1 MQNSIQEGTT
11 DMGPQNNSNVVP
23 LGSPDFLIENLR
35 MPLLLFTDDEADT
48 LVYIDPSPQQP
59 GESSQHESHRWVF
72 GTQTTVHAIP
82 HRIHSR
88 KLLDT
93 GSDVLKNLFRPRN
106 QARVRK
112 HYGLTNEMPLGVKY
126 AIDLTPPS
134 EGDEA
139 VIFMTELSCPMG
151 VRKWGQMQSRWAL
164 PSSCVSGRDELEW
177 IVTVDDAMADPI
189 VVNADDVIR
198 QGSKTAR
205 RQDKKQSKQAR
216 KQTMKQAKE
225 NSKAQPSTSP
235 TRIMNWQ
242 GNLPTLRA
250 DLDPLP
256 SYEESEESHP
266 KAAIV
271 QKEPEPPKKIFKRLP
286 GLPLDYSPIRHRT
299 CLERFLHAIEG
310 LDPKLDTAPKLWTY
324 FALAKIL
331 QVATH
336 PAVGDHILVWLYS
349 RPNTMF
355 IEVNPELAYQIG
367 CGLQNRAL
375 CQASF
380 AILVGEESLMVL
392 ESSIN
397 DEIPKRKAL
406 TLHGRN
412 RELLDDTEVQRVE
425 YASKV
430 FLDRML
436 NEFVNLVGSRMD
448 WVEEVVMEDFRK
460 WAIVNRAEH
469 QEAIH
474 ELIDF
479 CKLYVRCQIYQE
491 LMHQSTPNTEHRF
504 YSNDAT
510 EYPGIGYYTARSA
523 MSPFCRIL
531 TRGFWKTLSTSLPV
545 LTNTNVWIYSSIK
558 DLAPA
563 IPNLKDQGSA
573 IIRPITTVEVDRV
586 FTKFHREVNMI
597 WYDFGI
603 FQTAVERYLDKVV
616 SRIAGPPQ
624 YEQVTASTFDVPF
637 DIVDTLVCLQEDE
650 FKFLPLWAGG
660 FDDGT
665 GGVFDDHSV
674 PTLEEGG
681 FSTAGPSV
689 HLGSV
694 RDPDEV
700 ASMDSFESIR
710 PDEAASTVQRASHE
724 ATDSH
729 ASTTVRSVTTS
740 LSDFELVVGIQDLNV
755 KSANGSMVDDDDD
768 VQMME
773 NGDEDGFEYFD
784 NEYNDD
790 DDDDD
795 DDDTIGSLSDVEDM
809 R

>member
-1 MQNSIQEGTT
+1 MQNSVQKAVNVTR
-11 DMGPQNNSNVVP
+11 PQNSSNVVP
-23 LGSPDFLIENLR
+23 LGSTDFLNENLR

-48 LVYIDPSPQQP
+48 LVYIDPGPQQP
-59 GESSQHESHRWVF
+59 GETSRHQSHRWVF
-72 GTQTTVHAIP
+72 GTQTTVQPIP

-93 GSDVLKNLFRPRN
+93 NSDVLKDLFRPRN

-112 HYGLTNEMPLGVKY
+112 RYGLTNDMPLGVKY

-139 VIFMTELSCPMG
+139 VIFMTELSCPIG
-151 VRKWGQMQSRWAL
+151 VRKWAQMQSRWAL
-164 PSSCVSGRDELEW
+164 PQSCVSGQDELEW
-177 IVTVDDAMADPI
+177 IITEDDATVDPI
-189 VVNADDVIR
+189 VVNADDATSKPKDQAR
-198 QGSKTAR
+198 Q
-205 RQDKKQSKQAR
+205 KQNKQQAKQAD
-216 KQTMKQAKE
+216 KQAK
-225 NSKAQPSTSP
+225 ADDSP
-235 TRIMNWQ
+235 RDKTFKRRILNLQ

-250 DLDPLP
+250 DLDPPP
-256 SYEESEESHP
+256 SYDESQQRYKNEPVLQE
-266 KAAIV
+266 
-271 QKEPEPPKKIFKRLP
+271 EPEPPKRIIKRLP

-336 PAVGDHILVWLYS
+336 PAVGDHILVWLYNRS
-349 RPNTMF
+349 NTMF

-367 CGLQNRAL
+367 CSIQFRAL
-375 CQASF
+375 CQTSF
-380 AILVGEESLMVL
+380 AILVGEESLMLL
-392 ESSIN
+392 ESSIKG
-397 DEIPKRKAL
+397 EIPQRKAL

-412 RELLDDTEVQRVE
+412 RESLDDTEVQRVE

-436 NEFVNLVGSRMD
+436 NEFVKLAGSQMD
-448 WVEEVVMEDFRK
+448 WVEEVVKENLDK
-460 WAIVNRAEH
+460 WILLDLAAH
-469 QEAIH
+469 KEAID

-479 CKLYVRCQIYQE
+479 CKLYVRCQIYQD
-491 LMHQSTPNTEHRF
+491 LMQLSTPNTELRF
-504 YSNDAT
+504 YSKDASD
-510 EYPGIGYYTARSA
+510 YPGIDYYTAHSA
-523 MSPFCRIL
+523 MPRFCRIL
-531 TRGFWKTLSTSLPV
+531 TRGFWKTLSTDLPV
-545 LTNTNVWIYSSIK
+545 LTDAHIWIYSSLK
-558 DLAPA
+558 DLAPT

-573 IIRPITTVEVDRV
+573 TIRPISSAEVDRV
-586 FTKFHREVNMI
+586 FTKFRRAVDQA
-597 WYDFGI
+597 WFDFTLLQSI
-603 FQTAVERYLDKVV
+603 VKRHLDKVA

-624 YEQVTASTFDVPF
+624 YEQVAASMFEVPF
-637 DIVDTLVCLQEDE
+637 NIVDTLVCLQEDE

-665 GGVFDDHSV
+665 GGVFDDQSV
-674 PTLEEGG
+674 PILEEGG

-694 RDPDEV
+694 QDRDEV

-729 ASTTVRSVTTS
+729 ASTTVVSATTS
-740 LSDFELVVGIQDLNV
+740 VSDFELVGGVQDMNIR
-755 KSANGSMVDDDDD
+755 SANGSVVSGDDD
-768 VQMME
+768 VRMT
-773 NGDEDGFEYFD
+773 GDVDEDEFDYFD
-784 NEYNDD
+784 DEY

-795 DDDTIGSLSDVEDM
+795 DDDTIGSLSDVDDM